1 MQVIAAHAA
10 ARGDR
15 ILIDNSDA
23 VFVSIVVPTLNEA
36 ANICSLVQ
44 PLRAFA
50 EAEIIFADGGSCDGT
65 QHTIAGHCAGN
76 GKIRLVQAPC
86 SRARQMNAGAK
97 VAQGEWL
104 VFLHADTI
112 LPAHSLQNFLRFV
125 RAHPQLAA
133 GAFTFRVDHPR
144 RVYRYLEFYV
154 GLRCRWLKLPYGD
167 QAIFVKRKV
176 FEEIG
181 GYRNDFSLMED
192 VELVRR
198 LNKRS
203 GFAILKFPVYT
214 SARRFEADGYLRRAC
229 GNFYLQLLY
238 ALGVPPSKLAERY
251 WKKTATR
258 A

>member
-1 MQVIAAHAA
+1 MQVIAADTAT
-10 ARGDR
+10 REDR
-15 ILIDNSDA
+15 ILIDNNDP

-44 PLRAFA
+44 PLRKFP

-65 QHTIAGHCAGN
+65 QRAIASQNTG
-76 GKIRLVQAPC
+76 GKIRLVHAPC

-97 VAQGEWL
+97 VAGGEWL
-104 VFLHADTI
+104 IFLHADTI
-112 LPAHSLQNFLRFV
+112 LPARSLQNFLRFV
-125 RAHPQLAA
+125 RANPQLAA

-181 GYRNDFSLMED
+181 GYCDDFSLMED
-192 VELVRR
+192 VDLVRR
-198 LNKRS
+198 LNQRN

-214 SARRFEADGYLRRAC
+214 SARRFEADGYLRRAL

-238 ALGVPPSKLAERY
+238 ALGVSPSKLAEKY
-251 WKKTATR
+251 WKKTVAR
-258 A
+258 S